1 MQVSLGV
8 PLQSRFPTALTIGN
22 FDGLHLGH
30 RAMLDKL
37 ISVARERN
45 LPACVLTFEPH
56 PREFFA
62 PDQAPARLT
71 GLREKLSL
79 LQAAGVDHTYVLRFR
94 GEFAAQSPQQFIDHV
109 LVRGLNVQHLIVG
122 DDFSFGKGRAGNLAT
137 LQAAGVAQGFNVETI
152 HTVEVQVEVDGK
164 FASMRVSSSAVRDAL
179 ENGNLELAQRLLGRA
194 FNMAG
199 RVIHG
204 DKIGRE
210 LGFPTAN
217 IALHRKRAPLE
228 GVFAV
233 TVEGIV
239 ENQALPGAA
248 SVGSRPTIAAG
259 LKPALEVHLLDFSG
273 EIYRQHVSVNFLH
286 QLRGQEKYDSLD
298 ALKQQIARDVEDT
311 RDYFKEHSVTNHH
324 G

>member
-8 PLQSRFPTALTIGN
+8 PEQSRFPTALTIGN

-37 ISVARERN
+37 ISVARTRN
-45 LPACVLTFEPH
+45 LKACVLTFEPH
-56 PREFFA
+56 PREFFT

-79 LQAAGVDHTYVLRFR
+79 LEAAGVDHVFVLRFGR
-94 GEFAAQSPQQFIDHV
+94 ELASQSAQEFIDRV
-109 LVRGLNVQHLIVG
+109 LVKGLGVQYVIVG
-122 DDFSFGKGRAGNLAT
+122 DDFCFGKGRSGNYAT
-137 LQAAGVAQGFNVETI
+137 LQAEGSARGFTVDAL
-152 HTVEVQVEVDGK
+152 HTVEIEVESGK
-164 FASMRVSSSAVRDAL
+164 VRVSSSAVRDAL
-179 ENGNLELAQRLLGRA
+179 SSGNLELAARLLGRVY
-194 FNMAG
+194 NVAG

-204 DKIGRE
+204 DKIGRQ

-217 IALHRKRAPLE
+217 IQFRRMRIPLE

-233 TVEGIV
+233 TVEGLG
-239 ENQALPGAA
+239 ERPWPGAA
-248 SVGSRPTIAAG
+248 SVGLRPTLGAG
-259 LKPALEVHLLDFSG
+259 LKPVLEVHLLDFAG

-286 QLRGQEKYDSLD
+286 KLRDQEKYDSLD
-298 ALKQQIARDVEDT
+298 ALKEQIARDVEDT
-311 RDYFKEHSVTNHH
+311 RTYFAGLLDNNDH

>member
-8 PLQSRFPTALTIGN
+8 LQQSRFPTALTIGN

-37 ISVARERN
+37 IAVARARN

-56 PREFFA
+56 PREFFS
-62 PDQAPARLT
+62 PDHAPARLS
-71 GLREKLSL
+71 GLREKLSML
-79 LQAAGVDHTYVLRFR
+79 QQAGVDHAFVIRFSRAFSAQSPQEFIDRVLVSGLDVQYLIIGDDFFFGKNRAGNFSVLQAAG
-94 GEFAAQSPQQFIDHV
+94 A
-109 LVRGLNVQHLIVG
+109 
-122 DDFSFGKGRAGNLAT
+122 
-137 LQAAGVAQGFNVETI
+137 AQGFVVESMP
-152 HTVEVQVEVDGK
+152 TVEVDSEFGK
-164 FASMRVSSSAVRDAL
+164 MRVSSSAVRDAL
-179 ENGNLELAQRLLGRA
+179 DAGGLELARRLLGRA
-194 FNMAG
+194 YNMAG

-233 TVEGIV
+233 TVEGI
-239 ENQALPGAA
+239 EEKALPGAA
-248 SVGSRPTIAAG
+248 SIGSRPTLGEG
-259 LKPALEVHLLDFSG
+259 LKPALEVHLLDFNG

-286 QLRGQEKYDSLD
+286 KLRGQEKYDSLD
-298 ALKQQIARDVEDT
+298 ALKTQIARDVEDT
-311 RDYFKEHSVTNHH
+311 RRYFKGNAGANSISSAH

>member
-8 PLQSRFPTALTIGN
+8 NGQSGQSKLPTALTIGN

-30 RAMLDKL
+30 RAMLEKL
-37 ISVARERN
+37 IAVARARN
-45 LPACVLTFEPH
+45 LQASVLTFEPH
-56 PREFFA
+56 PREFFT

-79 LQAAGVDHTYVLRFR
+79 LEAAGVDHTFVLRFGR
-94 GEFAAQSPQQFIDHV
+94 ELAGQTPQQFIDDV
-109 LVRGLNVQHLIVG
+109 LVKGLNVQHLIVG
-122 DDFSFGKGRAGNLAT
+122 DDFCFGKGRAGNIAT
-137 LQAAGVAQGFNVETI
+137 LQAAGAAQGFTVEAL
-152 HTVEVQVEVDGK
+152 HTVEVDGGSGK
-164 FASMRVSSSAVRDAL
+164 VRASSSAVRDAL
-179 ENGNLELAQRLLGRA
+179 SSGDLELAARLLGRVY
-194 FNMAG
+194 NVAG

-204 DKIGRE
+204 DKIGRT

-217 IALHRKRAPLE
+217 IQFRRMRIPLE

-233 TVEGIV
+233 TVEGLGDK
-239 ENQALPGAA
+239 AWPGAA
-248 SVGSRPTIAAG
+248 SVGLRPTIADG

-286 QLRGQEKYDSLD
+286 KLRDQEKYDSLD
-298 ALKQQIARDVEDT
+298 ALKAQIARDVNDT
-311 RDYFKEHSVTNHH
+311 RKYFAGLNN